1 MAPQKVSQNRCR
13 KILGNRCQH
22 ISKKTNV
29 GSLRPRKK
37 QGGNDAN
44 INAEK
49 EMKCYEKWKRK
60 WSIVLIIFES
70 MFWENTFL
78 RKRCMYANHMNPAVE
93 YVPAR
98 VRPRRRT
105 SNKLETNQKN
115 VWKKKPQNSERNSGE
130 KHWKI
135 HEELMHESWKSTK
148 KTMLGKD
155 MQKVLKHMPK
165 YSQNGSQKLPKCD
178 K

>member
-1 MAPQKVSQNRCR
+1 MPKNIRKSMPTYLEKDSFWKPSSTKKARGKRCEHQCR
-13 KILGNRCQH
+13 KGDEMLWKIKAKMKQLFDKFRMYVLG
-22 ISKKTNV
+22 
-29 GSLRPRKK
+29 
-37 QGGNDAN
+37 
-44 INAEK
+44 
-49 EMKCYEKWKRK
+49 KW
-60 WSIVLIIFES
+60 I
-70 MFWENTFL
+70 L

-105 SNKLETNQKN
+105 ANKLDKNQKY
-115 VWKKKPQNSERNSGE
+115 VWKKKPQNSERNSVE

-135 HEELMHESWKSTK
+135 HRELMHESWRSTK

-155 MQKVLKHMPK
+155 TQKVLKMMPT
-165 YSQNGSQKLPKCD
+165 YSKHGSQKLKTYN